1 MSSDVRLSSVLH
13 LLLHMAD
20 ASAPMTSEAMAKAM
34 GSNPVVARRTFA
46 GLREAGIVRSTKGP
60 GGGWALA
67 RRPEDVTLRM
77 LYEAIGAPRLFAFG
91 NRSDHPSCLV
101 EQAVNAELDD
111 ARQQAEAVLL
121 ARMEAVTLASLS
133 KDFDAR
139 LDAIGMKRS
148 DIRHA

>member
-1 MSSDVRLSSVLH
+1 MSSDFRLSSILH

-20 ASAPMTSEAMAKAM
+20 AAGPMTSDAMAKAM
-34 GSNPVVARRTFA
+34 GSNSVVARRTFA

-60 GGGWALA
+60 GGGWTLAL
-67 RRPEDVTLRM
+67 RPEDVTLRM
-77 LYEAIGAPRLFAFG
+77 LYDAIGAPRLFAFG
-91 NRSDHPSCLV
+91 NRSDHPRCLV

-111 ARQQAEAVLL
+111 ARRQAEAVLL

-139 LDAIGMKRS
+139 LAAIGMKRS
-148 DIRHA
+148 DIHHA

>member
-1 MSSDVRLSSVLH
+1 MSSDVRLSSILH

-20 ASAPMTSEAMAKAM
+20 APGPITSDTMAKAM
-34 GSNPVVARRTFA
+34 GTNPVVARRTFA
-46 GLREAGIVRSTKGP
+46 GLRKAGIVRSSKGP
-60 GGGWALA
+60 GGGWTLA
-67 RRPEDVTLRM
+67 RQPEHVTLRM
-77 LYEAIGAPRLFAFG
+77 LYDALGAPRLFAFS
-91 NRSDHPSCLV
+91 NRSNHPSCLV

-111 ARQQAEAVLL
+111 ARQQAEAMLL

-139 LDAIGMKRS
+139 LAAIGMTRS